1 MQYINIH
8 PLNASFMRKT
18 LLLLGTL
25 GLFTAITAHAQD
37 FRLQPTPQK
46 YVTSND
52 SIGIPQQYRLL
63 AGNSLEAGVTL
74 PLLRLLL
81 PGEDVSAKFRI
92 YVGTKDDKVVKSY
105 RQHIPQKPEGYFLKI
120 DKDCIVIAG
129 ADERGTY
136 YGVQTLAQLLTLDKL
151 PLTEVTDYPDI
162 PFRGVVE
169 GFYGTPWSQEARMRQ
184 LDFYGR
190 NKMNVYIYGPKD
202 DPYHSTPHWRK
213 PYPPQEAEQLK
224 LLVDKA
230 RENNVIFYW
239 AIHPGQDI
247 RWNEEDRSL
256 LLQKFESMY
265 QLGVRGFAVF
275 FDDIAGEGTQASK
288 QAELLNYID
297 DHFVKVKKDVAPL
310 VMCPT
315 EYNKSWANVKGGYLT
330 TLGEQMNKDIE
341 IMWTGNRVIATLDKP
356 SMEFINPLIK
366 RKAYIWWNFPV
377 SDYVR
382 DHLLLGPVYGNGL
395 DIKDDM
401 SAFVS
406 NPMEYAEASKIALYS
421 VADYT
426 WNMEQYDS
434 DASWK
439 RAVKDLM
446 PLHAEYL
453 ETFAA
458 HNSDLG
464 KNGHGFRREES
475 TALRPA
481 LDALLKGYQESGKT
495 DDEAYRQVAQECRK
509 IITAADM
516 LLTSGNENRP
526 LINEIRPWLDQFK
539 LVGEY
544 GEAVLE
550 MMRLQSQKEAFIRS
564 HAHAQALQTLM
575 TENDAR
581 YPQGVKSG
589 SGQLMPTFDAL
600 FEATT
605 KQYNNQF
612 NATLNDRAIY
622 SPYTLESDVAQL
634 AMLPTQQKGKEGSVA
649 SSNEVIN
656 WQAGGS
662 LTLSMDR
669 PRILTSL
676 WIDLGASEET
686 YKHFRIETSPDGKEW
701 QTANRQTVWKGYTM
715 QRVEVDGRR
724 IQKIRLSNTSDS
736 ELKVYFKTFKF
747 TEKE

>member
-1 MQYINIH
+1 MKRN
-8 PLNASFMRKT
+8 
-18 LLLLGTL
+18 LLLLGIAGLLATATL
-25 GLFTAITAHAQD
+25 HAQE
-37 FRLQPTPQK
+37 FHLQPTPQN
-46 YVTSND
+46 YSVQGD
-52 SIGIPQQYRLL
+52 SVSIPRQYRLL
-63 AGNSLEAGVTL
+63 AGNSLTNGAAL
-74 PLLRLLL
+74 PLLRSLL
-81 PGEDVSAKFRI
+81 PEEAPDAGFRI
-92 YVGTKDDKVVKSY
+92 CIGTQGDKTVGNWRK
-105 RQHIPQKPEGYFLKI
+105 RIPQKPEGYFLKI
-120 DKDCIVIAG
+120 EKDRIVIAG

-136 YGVQTLAQLLTLDKL
+136 YGVQTLAQLLTLGKL
-151 PLTEVTDYPDI
+151 PLAEVTDYPDV

-169 GFYGTPWSQEARMRQ
+169 GFYGTPWSQEDRIRQ
-184 LDFYGR
+184 LDFYGQ
-190 NKMNVYIYGPKD
+190 NKMNVYLYGPKD

-224 LLVDKA
+224 QLVDKA

-247 RWNEEDRSL
+247 RWNEEDRRL
-256 LLQKFESMY
+256 LLQKFENMY

-275 FDDIAGEGTQASK
+275 FDDISGEGTKADK

-297 DHFVKVKKDVAPL
+297 NHFVQAKKDVAPL

-315 EYNKSWANVKGGYLT
+315 EYNKSWAKVEGGYLT
-330 TLGEQMNKDIE
+330 TLGEKLNKGIQ
-341 IMWTGNRVIATLDKP
+341 IMWTGNRVIATIDRPSLD
-356 SMEFINPLIK
+356 FINPLIK

-395 DIKDDM
+395 DIADGM

-406 NPMEYAEASKIALYS
+406 NPMEHAEASKIALYS

-434 DASWK
+434 DTSWK
-439 RAVKDLM
+439 RAIHDLM

-453 ETFAA
+453 ETFAT

-475 TALRPA
+475 VRLQPA
-481 LDALLKGYQESGKT
+481 LSALLKSYREKNEI
-495 DDEAYRQVAQECRK
+495 DETAYRQVEEECRK
-509 IITAADM
+509 IILSADM
-516 LLTSGNENRP
+516 LLASGNENHP
-526 LINEIRPWLDQFK
+526 LIDEIRPWLTQFK

-544 GEAVLE
+544 GKSVLE
-550 MMRLQSQKEAFIRS
+550 MMRRTQQPEAFPAS

-575 TENDAR
+575 TDNDAR

-600 FEATT
+600 FQASTER
-605 KQYNNQF
+605 YNRQF
-612 NATLNDRAIY
+612 HTALNARAIY
-622 SPYTLESDVAQL
+622 SPYTLESNVAQL
-634 AMLPTQQKGKEGSVA
+634 ALLPTQQKGKEGSIA
-649 SSNEVIN
+649 PSNEVIR

-669 PRILTSL
+669 PRVLSSL
-676 WIDLGASEET
+676 RIDLGTKEEGYT
-686 YKHFRIETSPDGKEW
+686 HFKLETSPDGKEW
-701 QTANRQTVWKGYTM
+701 QAADLKTLWKGYTM
-715 QRVEVDGRR
+715 QKAEVEGRK
-724 IQKIRLSNTSDS
+724 ILKIRLTNTSGN
-736 ELKVYFKTFKF
+736 EQKVYFKTFSL